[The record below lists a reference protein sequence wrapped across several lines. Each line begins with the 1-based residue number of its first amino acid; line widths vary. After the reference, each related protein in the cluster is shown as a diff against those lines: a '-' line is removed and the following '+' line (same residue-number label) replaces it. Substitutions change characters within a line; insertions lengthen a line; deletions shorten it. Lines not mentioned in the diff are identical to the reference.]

1 VIPEE
6 WEVQS
11 LGNVV
16 GITTG
21 RKDVNEG
28 NPTGAYPFF
37 TCSRDHTYSNSYS
50 FDSEAILV
58 AGNGDVGNLHYYQ
71 GRFEAYQR
79 TYVLRDFKLPAKY
92 IWHQL
97 DHRLAVSLGLG
108 KIGTSIPYIKKGN
121 LTYFA
126 FPMPATDTE
135 QRAIAEALGDV
146 DALLGALDVAIA
158 KQRDLK
164 QATMQQLLTGQTR
177 LPGFAGEWET
187 KQVID
192 FGRVVTGGTP
202 RTDVASFWGD
212 GYIWITPTD
221 ISIDRDL
228 TSSERTITDMG
239 LSVIRELPANT
250 VLITCI
256 ASIGKNG
263 ILRSRG
269 GCNQQINAVIPN
281 SSFCAEFLYYL
292 FEANVDRLK
301 SKAGTTATS
310 MVSKVEFSKIEFCVP
325 LLAEQKAIAA
335 VLSDID
341 TALSALESRRTK
353 TAALKQAMM
362 QSLLT
367 GRIRL
372 V

>member
-1 VIPEE
+1 
-6 WEVQS
+6 
-11 LGNVV
+11 
-16 GITTG
+16 
-21 RKDVNEG
+21 
-28 NPTGAYPFF
+28 
-37 TCSRDHTYSNSYS
+37 
-50 FDSEAILV
+50 
-58 AGNGDVGNLHYYQ
+58 
-71 GRFEAYQR
+71 
-79 TYVLRDFKLPAKY
+79 
-92 IWHQL
+92 
-97 DHRLAVSLGLG
+97 
-108 KIGTSIPYIKKGN
+108 
-121 LTYFA
+121 
-126 FPMPATDTE
+126 
-135 QRAIAEALGDV
+135 
-146 DALLGALDVAIA
+146 LLGALDAAIA

-202 RTDVASFWGD
+202 RTGVASFWGD

-228 TSSERTITDMG
+228 ISSERTITDMG

-310 MVSKVEFSKIEFCVP
+310 MVSKAEFSKIEFCVP

-341 TALSALESRRTK
+341 TALSALASRRTK